1 MHRAVS
7 SFALLLAALPAV
19 AQSPTIRI
27 GVGCNGP
34 IPVLMEIEAT
44 GPAVVH
50 VLMDEIYAY
59 CAREAPTKSHWRT
72 GA

>member
-1 MHRAVS
+1 MHRAVVPLVLS
-7 SFALLLAALPAV
+7 LAALPAV

-34 IPVLMEIEAT
+34 VPVLLEIEAT
-44 GPAVVH
+44 APSLVH
-50 VLMDEIYAY
+50 VTVEELFAY